1 MRNFLTYSHSG
12 GPPIIPSGHGYQPA
26 AGHERHDLRQGYGE
40 RRLDPDRTI
49 GSTDD
54 LLYEAEQ
61 EYNDQDLS
69 RITGKPLDEIQ
80 ALPTCKKRES
90 VMNHRKEELRRLVQV
105 YYRQRGWNSSGI
117 PTTETLKRLGLWD
130 FLNGE
135 TKDKISQLT
144 C

>member
-1 MRNFLTYSHSG
+1 VRRRRRRHYRNPAPD
-12 GPPIIPSGHGYQPA
+12 GPFGNRA
-26 AGHERHDLRQGYGE
+26 
-40 RRLDPDRTI
+40 I

-69 RITGKPLDEIQ
+69 RIMGKPLDEIQ
-80 ALPTCKKRES
+80 ALPTCEKRES
-90 VMNHRKEELRRLVQV
+90 VMNHRKEELRRLAQV

-135 TKDKISQLT
+135 TKDKIS
-144 C
+144 